1 MPATPLMA
9 SGKENERFPYRP
21 QCPYPEGSATM
32 FFLWGKCMD
41 SQDVFDAGV
50 GPEASAVPAKPES
63 HMAGSHWGRNG
74 TRRMP
79 E

>member
-1 MPATPLMA
+1 MA
-9 SGKENERFPYRP
+9 GKGRRENSKENEHFIYRP
-21 QCPYPEGSATM
+21 PRPYPERFATM
-32 FFLWGKCMD
+32 FFLWGNCMD
-41 SQDVFDAGV
+41 SQDVFNAGA